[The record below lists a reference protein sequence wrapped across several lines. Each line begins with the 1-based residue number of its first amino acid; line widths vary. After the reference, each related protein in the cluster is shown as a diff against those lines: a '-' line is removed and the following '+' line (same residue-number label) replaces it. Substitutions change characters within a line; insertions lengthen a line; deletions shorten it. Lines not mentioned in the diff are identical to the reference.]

1 MRDRVSKRKTR
12 YRLRLRV
19 EAIEAARREAGWTQE
34 EFAELG
40 EFGVG
45 RYREVLRETRKGG
58 FPEFRVSLLAGIL
71 SVLDWTTDEA
81 IDQVVTRK

>member
-34 EFAELG
+34 EFAEEAG
-40 EFGVG
+40 FSVG
-45 RYREVLRETRKGG
+45 RYREILRETRQGG
-58 FPEFRVSLLAGIL
+58 APEVGTGYKASIL
-71 SVLDWTTDEA
+71 SAQGWSKSDAVE
-81 IDQVVTRK
+81 QVVEQQ